1 MPDVTFG
8 PRSTTWWGTV
18 GFMITEGLSLVICAF
33 AYLYLRKN
41 FYHYPPLGTPLP
53 SLGIPII
60 QLVVMGISIV
70 PMWLAARR
78 ALQLDISGAR
88 IALLAAFIIKL
99 GILVLRWYEFQALNT
114 HWNTDAY
121 GSAAWIVMGF
131 HTTMV
136 VVDSSGTMKA
146 FLRDDQTGPHTI
158 NLAQDKAYTALT
170 LANRFATSLNFSKA
184 RGGTLGTAMPNVR
197 GLTTVGGGVPIKYH
211 GEVIGAVA

>member
-1 MPDVTFG
+1 MRPIDVVADVSQLPDVTFG

-131 HTTMV
+131 HTTMLILDV
-136 VVDSSGTMKA
+136 AEDAGFALILWSGRGRAATLSDVVDDAMYWYFTVIA
-146 FLRDDQTGPHTI
+146 WVPLFVLLCLGPRWT
-158 NLAQDKAYTALT
+158 
-170 LANRFATSLNFSKA
+170 
-184 RGGTLGTAMPNVR
+184 
-197 GLTTVGGGVPIKYH
+197 
-211 GEVIGAVA
+211 